1 MAKIGDFM
9 ATMNVSIPDA
19 MKSWVEA
26 RTRSGSYS
34 NASDYVRDLIRRDQ
48 ERLEKIARLQT
59 LVEQAVAS
67 GEGQRS
73 MEQIE
78 AEALARLSAD

>member
-1 MAKIGDFM
+1 MAKIGGFM
-9 ATMNVSIPDA
+9 ATMNVSIPDG

-34 NASDYVRDLIRRDQ
+34 NTSDYVRDLIRRDQ

-78 AEALARLSAD
+78 AEALARISAD

>member
-1 MAKIGDFM
+1 M

-59 LVEQAVAS
+59 LVEQAIAS